1 MIILWILAGA
11 CLVGAAAATLYR
23 LVAGP
28 AALDR
33 LVAAETIVAVCLS
46 ALGAWAAYSRE
57 STVLAALTAL
67 ALLGFI
73 GSIAVPRFRTR
84 GRAWVRENE

>member
-1 MIILWILAGA
+1 MTVLWILAA
-11 CLVGAAAATLYR
+11 SCLVAAAAATVYR

-28 AALDR
+28 TVLDR
-33 LVAAETIVAVCLS
+33 LIAAETTVAVCLS
-46 ALGAWAAYSRE
+46 AMGAWAAYSRE
-57 STVLAALTAL
+57 STILSAVVAL

-73 GSIAVPRFRTR
+73 GSISVPRFRTR